1 MMIFLAGVILA
12 DFLAVF
18 TIHDGDMTLSGRRRK
33 RANRERRKFN
43 RSRQSGRLVSPATR
57 IDLTPNSR
65 ESVLY
70 RYLSMFM
77 SRVIS
82 ACVVYHDVFVRWNRQ
97 PNVDLKA
104 GAVTTLVTGC
114 DHFHAATGNTMTMG
128 FEPLYF
134 T

>member
-1 MMIFLAGVILA
+1 
-12 DFLAVF
+12 
-18 TIHDGDMTLSGRRRK
+18 
-33 RANRERRKFN
+33 
-43 RSRQSGRLVSPATR
+43 
-57 IDLTPNSR
+57 LTPNSR

-70 RYLSMFM
+70 RYLSIFM

-82 ACVVYHDVFVRWNRQ
+82 ACVVYYDVFVRWNRQ

-104 GAVTTLVTGC
+104 GAVATLVTGC
-114 DHFHAATGNTMTMG
+114 DHLHAATGNTMTMG

>member
-1 MMIFLAGVILA
+1 
-12 DFLAVF
+12 
-18 TIHDGDMTLSGRRRK
+18 
-33 RANRERRKFN
+33 
-43 RSRQSGRLVSPATR
+43 
-57 IDLTPNSR
+57 
-65 ESVLY
+65 
-70 RYLSMFM
+70 M

-97 PNVDLKA
+97 PDVDLKA
-104 GAVTTLVTGC
+104 AAVATLVTRC